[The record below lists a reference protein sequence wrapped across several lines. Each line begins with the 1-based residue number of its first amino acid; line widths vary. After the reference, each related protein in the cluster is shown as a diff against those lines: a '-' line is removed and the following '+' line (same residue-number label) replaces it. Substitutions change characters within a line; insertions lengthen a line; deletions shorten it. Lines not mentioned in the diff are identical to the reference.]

1 MDEQKNKIA
10 HLSFIEDNIS
20 KMTQY
25 CVNLKGWLVA
35 ILVGLFALTINSTID
50 RWILFGVAAFI
61 VVVFC
66 ALDAF
71 YLHQERKFRFLY
83 DDVRKKKEEEID
95 FSMAISG
102 QDYIN
107 KVKAKGDKTYERR
120 SLCYW
125 HAFLSKSVWP
135 FYGAML
141 VLSVGLFLLKMWIG
155 G

>member
-61 VVVFC
+61 VIVFC
-66 ALDAF
+66 VLDAF
-71 YLHQERKFRFLY
+71 YLQQERKFRFLY
-83 DDVRKKKEEEID
+83 DEVRKKKEEEID
-95 FSMAISG
+95 FSMAING
-102 QDYIN
+102 QCYSN
-107 KVKAKGDKTYERR
+107 NANGGKSYRR

-125 HAFLSKSVWP
+125 HAFLSKSIWP

>member
-35 ILVGLFALTINSTID
+35 ILVGLFALTINSSID

-61 VVVFC
+61 VIVFC

-71 YLHQERKFRFLY
+71 YLLQERKKK
-83 DDVRKKKEEEID
+83 RK
-95 FSMAISG
+95 
-102 QDYIN
+102 
-107 KVKAKGDKTYERR
+107 
-120 SLCYW
+120 
-125 HAFLSKSVWP
+125 
-135 FYGAML
+135 
-141 VLSVGLFLLKMWIG
+141 
-155 G
+155 

>member
-35 ILVGLFALTINSTID
+35 ILVGLFALTI
-50 RWILFGVAAFI
+50 
-61 VVVFC
+61 
-66 ALDAF
+66 
-71 YLHQERKFRFLY
+71 
-83 DDVRKKKEEEID
+83 
-95 FSMAISG
+95 
-102 QDYIN
+102 
-107 KVKAKGDKTYERR
+107 
-120 SLCYW
+120 
-125 HAFLSKSVWP
+125 SKSIWP

-141 VLSVGLFLLKMWIG
+141 LLSVGLFLLKMWIG